1 MSSGEL
7 DISEVYPCLCNDQYR
22 AYRRDEAG
30 DIVNQCWDGG
40 SRPANRQANR

>member
-22 AYRRDEAG
+22 AYRRNETG
-30 DIVNQCWDGG
+30 DIVSLCWDDG
-40 SRPANRQANR
+40 SRPANRQA